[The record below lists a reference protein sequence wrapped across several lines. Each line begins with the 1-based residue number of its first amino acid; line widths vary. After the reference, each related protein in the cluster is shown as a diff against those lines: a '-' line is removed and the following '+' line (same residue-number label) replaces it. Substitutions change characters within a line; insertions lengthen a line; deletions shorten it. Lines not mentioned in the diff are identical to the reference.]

1 MMIFFVVIS
10 FLGGI
15 ALLLYGIRLAGEG
28 LQKAAGGRLR
38 AILTSLTKNRYIGI
52 GVGAA
57 ITAILQSSSAATVML
72 VGFVSSGLMT
82 LNQTIGVILG
92 ADIGTTVTVQL
103 LAFRV
108 YDVAILFI
116 AIGIGLMSFAKRAVT
131 REIGQGILGFAFI
144 FFSIKIMSDSMT
156 PLRESEYLK
165 SLLLSIGESPL
176 LGILLAALMT
186 ALVQSSAA
194 VIGMALALSLQNLMT
209 LDVAIPIILGANI
222 GTCAAA
228 ILTSIGANL
237 EARQVAAAHIL
248 FKVIGV
254 SLFYPLI
261 GPFKDLIEY
270 TASDIPRQIANAHTL
285 FNVAIA
291 VIFLPFANP
300 FANLVR
306 KIIPEREG
314 EERFGPKYLDPH
326 VLNTPSLALGQATR
340 EALRMSDIVQW
351 MLKESIQVF
360 KANDRDLLYRI
371 EQRDDELDLLDREI
385 KLYLTR
391 IAQSTLTPSESKKEF
406 ELIAFTSNMENIG
419 DIIDKN
425 LMELAKKKITTGVS
439 FSEEGLREIVEFH
452 QKVLENF
459 DISVSVFVSRN
470 KDLAKKILRH
480 KARLG
485 EVERDFRQAHI
496 NRLHEGLQ
504 ESVDTSA
511 IHLDVLSNL
520 KRINSHITNIAYPI
534 LEENGE

>member
-1 MMIFFVVIS
+1 MIFFVVIS

-52 GVGAA
+52 GVGAV

-92 ADIGTTVTVQL
+92 ADIGTTATVQL

-144 FFSIKIMSDSMT
+144 FFSIKIMSDSMI
-156 PLRESEYLK
+156 PLRESEHLK
-165 SLLLSIGESPL
+165 ALLLSIGESPL

-254 SLFYPLI
+254 SLFYPFI

-270 TASDIPRQIANAHTL
+270 TAADIPRQIANAHTL

-291 VIFLPFANP
+291 MIFLPFANP

-340 EALRMSDIVQW
+340 EALRMSDIALW
-351 MLKESIQVF
+351 MLRESIQVF
-360 KANDRDLLYRI
+360 KSNDRDLLYRI
-371 EQRDDELDLLDREI
+371 EQKDDELDLLDREI

-425 LMELAKKKITTGVS
+425 LMELAKKKITSGVS
-439 FSEEGLREIVEFH
+439 FSEDGLREIVEFH

-459 DISVSVFVSRN
+459 DISISAFASRN

>member
-1 MMIFFVVIS
+1 MIFFIVIS
-10 FLGGI
+10 FVGGI

-38 AILTSLTKNRYIGI
+38 AILTSLTRNRYIGI

-144 FFSIKIMSDSMT
+144 FFSIKIMSDSMI

-165 SLLLSIGESPL
+165 ALLLSIGESPL
-176 LGILLAALMT
+176 LGILIAAIMT

-237 EARQVAAAHIL
+237 EARQVAAAHTL

-254 SLFYPLI
+254 ALFYPLI
-261 GPFKDLIEY
+261 VPFKEVIEY
-270 TASDIPRQIANAHTL
+270 TAADIPRQIANAHTL

-340 EALRMSDIVQW
+340 EALRMSDIAQW

-360 KANDRDLLYRI
+360 KSNDRDLLYRI

-391 IAQSTLTPSESKKEF
+391 IAQSTLTPPESKKEF

-425 LMELAKKKITTGVS
+425 LMELAKKKITSGVS

-459 DISVSVFVSRN
+459 DISVSAFVSRN

>member
-1 MMIFFVVIS
+1 MIFFVVIS

-116 AIGIGLMSFAKRAVT
+116 AIG
-131 REIGQGILGFAFI
+131 
-144 FFSIKIMSDSMT
+144 
-156 PLRESEYLK
+156 
-165 SLLLSIGESPL
+165 
-176 LGILLAALMT
+176 
-186 ALVQSSAA
+186 
-194 VIGMALALSLQNLMT
+194 MALALSLQNLMT

-237 EARQVAAAHIL
+237 EARQVAAAHTL

-254 SLFYPLI
+254 ALFYPLI
-261 GPFKDLIEY
+261 VPFKEVIEY
-270 TASDIPRQIANAHTL
+270 TAADIPRQIANAHTL

-291 VIFLPFANP
+291 VIFLPLANP
-300 FANLVR
+300 FARLVR
-306 KIIPEREG
+306 RIIPDGEG

-326 VLNTPSLALGQATR
+326 VLNTPPLALGQATR
-340 EALRMSDIVQW
+340 EALRMSDIAQW
-351 MLKESIQVF
+351 MLKES
-360 KANDRDLLYRI
+360 
-371 EQRDDELDLLDREI
+371 
-385 KLYLTR
+385 
-391 IAQSTLTPSESKKEF
+391 
-406 ELIAFTSNMENIG
+406 
-419 DIIDKN
+419 
-425 LMELAKKKITTGVS
+425 
-439 FSEEGLREIVEFH
+439 
-452 QKVLENF
+452 
-459 DISVSVFVSRN
+459 
-470 KDLAKKILRH
+470 
-480 KARLG
+480 
-485 EVERDFRQAHI
+485 
-496 NRLHEGLQ
+496 
-504 ESVDTSA
+504 
-511 IHLDVLSNL
+511 
-520 KRINSHITNIAYPI
+520 
-534 LEENGE
+534 

>member
-1 MMIFFVVIS
+1 MIFFVVIS

-144 FFSIKIMSDSMT
+144 FFSIKIMSDSMI

-165 SLLLSIGESPL
+165 ALLLSIGESPL
-176 LGILLAALMT
+176 LGILIAAIMT

-237 EARQVAAAHIL
+237 EARQVAAAHTL

-254 SLFYPLI
+254 ALFYPLI
-261 GPFKDLIEY
+261 VPFKEVIEY
-270 TASDIPRQIANAHTL
+270 TAADIPRQIANAHTL

-340 EALRMSDIVQW
+340 EALRMSDIAQW

-360 KANDRDLLYRI
+360 KSNDRDLLYRI

-391 IAQSTLTPSESKKEF
+391 IAQSTLTPPESKKEF

-425 LMELAKKKITTGVS
+425 LMELAKKKITSGVS

-459 DISVSVFVSRN
+459 DISVSAFVSRN

>member
-1 MMIFFVVIS
+1 MIFFIVIS

-144 FFSIKIMSDSMT
+144 FFSIKIMSDSMI

-165 SLLLSIGESPL
+165 ALLLSIGESPL
-176 LGILLAALMT
+176 VGILLAALMT

-237 EARQVAAAHIL
+237 EAR
-248 FKVIGV
+248 
-254 SLFYPLI
+254 
-261 GPFKDLIEY
+261 
-270 TASDIPRQIANAHTL
+270 
-285 FNVAIA
+285 
-291 VIFLPFANP
+291 
-300 FANLVR
+300 
-306 KIIPEREG
+306 
-314 EERFGPKYLDPH
+314 
-326 VLNTPSLALGQATR
+326 
-340 EALRMSDIVQW
+340 
-351 MLKESIQVF
+351 
-360 KANDRDLLYRI
+360 
-371 EQRDDELDLLDREI
+371 
-385 KLYLTR
+385 
-391 IAQSTLTPSESKKEF
+391 
-406 ELIAFTSNMENIG
+406 
-419 DIIDKN
+419 
-425 LMELAKKKITTGVS
+425 
-439 FSEEGLREIVEFH
+439 
-452 QKVLENF
+452 
-459 DISVSVFVSRN
+459 
-470 KDLAKKILRH
+470 
-480 KARLG
+480 
-485 EVERDFRQAHI
+485 
-496 NRLHEGLQ
+496 
-504 ESVDTSA
+504 
-511 IHLDVLSNL
+511 
-520 KRINSHITNIAYPI
+520 
-534 LEENGE
+534 

>member
-1 MMIFFVVIS
+1 MIFFIVIS

-52 GVGAA
+52 GVGAV

-144 FFSIKIMSDSMT
+144 FFSIKIMSDSMI
-156 PLRESEYLK
+156 PLRESVYLK
-165 SLLLSIGESPL
+165 TLLLSIGESPL

-194 VIGMALALSLQNLMT
+194 VIGMVLALSLQNLMT

-248 FKVIGV
+248 FKIIGV

-306 KIIPEREG
+306 RIIPEREG

>member
-1 MMIFFVVIS
+1 MIFFIGIS
-10 FLGGI
+10 FAGGI
-15 ALLLYGIRLAGEG
+15 AILLYGIRLAGEG

-38 AILTSLTKNRYIGI
+38 AILTSLTKNRYTGI
-52 GVGAA
+52 GVGAV

-72 VGFVSSGLMT
+72 VGFVSAGLMN

-92 ADIGTTVTVQL
+92 ADIGTTATVQL
-103 LAFRV
+103 LAFRI
-108 YDVAILFI
+108 YDFAILFV
-116 AIGIGLMSFAKRAVT
+116 AIGIALMFLSKRAVM
-131 REIGQGILGFAFI
+131 RDIGQGILGFAFI
-144 FFSIKIMSDSMT
+144 FFAIKIMSDSMI
-156 PLRESEYLK
+156 PLRDSEYLK
-165 SLLLSIGESPL
+165 TLLLVIGKSPL
-176 LGILLAALMT
+176 LGILISALITGLMH
-186 ALVQSSAA
+186 SSAA

-228 ILTSIGANL
+228 IITSIGANV

-254 SLFYPLI
+254 SILYPFI
-261 GPFKDLIEY
+261 GFFKDLVEY
-270 TASDIPRQIANAHTL
+270 TAPDIPRQIANAHTM
-285 FNVAIA
+285 FNVVIA
-291 VIFLPFANP
+291 VMFLPFADP
-300 FANLVR
+300 FANLIR
-306 KIIPEREG
+306 RIIPEREG

-326 VLNTPSLALGQATR
+326 VLTTPSLALGQATR
-340 EALRMSDIVQW
+340 EALRMADIVQW
-351 MLKESIQVF
+351 MFKESVNVF
-360 KANDRDLLYRI
+360 KTNDRDLLYKI
-371 EQRDDELDLLDREI
+371 EQRDDEVDLLDREV

-391 IAQSTLTPSESKKEF
+391 ISQATLTPPESKKEF

-439 FSEEGLREIVEFH
+439 FSEEGLKEISEFH
-452 QKVLENF
+452 QKVSENF
-459 DISVSVFVSRN
+459 DISILAFASRST
-470 KDLAKKILRH
+470 DLAQKILRH

-485 EVERDFRQAHI
+485 ELERDLRQAHI
-496 NRLHEGLQ
+496 NRLHMGLK
-504 ESVDTSA
+504 EAIDTSA

>member
-1 MMIFFVVIS
+1 MIFFIVIS
-10 FLGGI
+10 FVGGI

-52 GVGAA
+52 GVGAV

-92 ADIGTTVTVQL
+92 A
-103 LAFRV
+103 
-108 YDVAILFI
+108 
-116 AIGIGLMSFAKRAVT
+116 
-131 REIGQGILGFAFI
+131 
-144 FFSIKIMSDSMT
+144 
-156 PLRESEYLK
+156 
-165 SLLLSIGESPL
+165 
-176 LGILLAALMT
+176 
-186 ALVQSSAA
+186 
-194 VIGMALALSLQNLMT
+194 
-209 LDVAIPIILGANI
+209 NI

-248 FKVIGV
+248 FKIIGV

-261 GPFKDLIEY
+261 GPFKEVIEY
-270 TASDIPRQIANAHTL
+270 TAGDIPRQIANAHTL

-340 EALRMSDIVQW
+340 EALRMSDITQW
-351 MLKESIQVF
+351 MLKESIQVI
-360 KANDRDLLYRI
+360 KSNDRDLLYRI
-371 EQRDDELDLLDREI
+371 EKRDDELDLLDREI

-425 LMELAKKKITTGVS
+425 LMELAKKKITSGVS

-452 QKVLENF
+452 QMVLENF
-459 DISVSVFVSRN
+459 DISVSAFVSRN

>member
-1 MMIFFVVIS
+1 MIFFIVIS
-10 FLGGI
+10 FVGGI

-144 FFSIKIMSDSMT
+144 FFSIKIMSDSMI

-165 SLLLSIGESPL
+165 ALLLSIGESPL
-176 LGILLAALMT
+176 LGILIAAIMT

-237 EARQVAAAHIL
+237 EARQVAAAHTL

-254 SLFYPLI
+254 ALFYPLI
-261 GPFKDLIEY
+261 VPFKEVIEY
-270 TASDIPRQIANAHTL
+270 TAADIPRQIANAHTL

-340 EALRMSDIVQW
+340 EALRMSDIAQW

-360 KANDRDLLYRI
+360 KSNDRDLLYRI

-391 IAQSTLTPSESKKEF
+391 IAQSTLTPPESKKEF

-459 DISVSVFVSRN
+459 DISVSAFVSRN

>member
-1 MMIFFVVIS
+1 MIFFVVIS
-10 FLGGI
+10 FVGGI

-144 FFSIKIMSDSMT
+144 FFSIKIMSDSMI

-165 SLLLSIGESPL
+165 TLLLSIGESPL

-237 EARQVAAAHIL
+237 EARQVAAAHTL

-261 GPFKDLIEY
+261 GPFKEVIEY
-270 TASDIPRQIANAHTL
+270 TAADIPRQIANAHTL

-291 VIFLPFANP
+291 VVFLPFANP

-314 EERFGPKYLDPH
+314 EEKFGPKYLDPH

-340 EALRMSDIVQW
+340 EALRMSDIAQW

-360 KANDRDLLYRI
+360 KSNDRDLLYRI

-391 IAQSTLTPSESKKEF
+391 IAQSTLTPPESKKEF

-425 LMELAKKKITTGVS
+425 LMELAKKKITSGVS

-459 DISVSVFVSRN
+459 DISISAFASRN

>member
-1 MMIFFVVIS
+1 MLFFITIS

-15 ALLLYGIRLAGEG
+15 AILLYGIRLAGEG

-38 AILTSLTKNRYIGI
+38 AILTSLTRNRYMGI

-57 ITAILQSSSAATVML
+57 ITAILQSSSATTVML
-72 VGFVSSGLMT
+72 VGFVSSGLMK

-92 ADIGTTVTVQL
+92 ADIGTTATVQL
-103 LAFRV
+103 LAFRI
-108 YDVAILFI
+108 YDVAILFV
-116 AIGIGLMSFAKRAVT
+116 AVGIGLMFLAKRAIV
-131 REIGQGILGFAFI
+131 RDIGQGILGFAFI
-144 FFSIKIMSDSMT
+144 FFSIKIMSESVT
-156 PLRESEYLK
+156 PLRESEFLRT
-165 SLLLSIGESPL
+165 LLLSVGESPVSGVL
-176 LGILLAALMT
+176 IAALVT

-194 VIGMALALSLQNLMT
+194 VIGMTLALSLQNLMT

-228 ILTSIGANL
+228 IITSIGANV

-248 FKVIGV
+248 FKVLGVLILYPFIG
-254 SLFYPLI
+254 LFKELI
-261 GPFKDLIEY
+261 VY

-285 FNVAIA
+285 FNIVIA
-291 VIFLPFANP
+291 VMFLPFADP
-300 FANLVR
+300 LANLIR

-326 VLNTPSLALGQATR
+326 VLSTPSLALGQATR

-351 MLKESIQVF
+351 MLRESIHAF
-360 KANDRDLLYRI
+360 RTGDRDLIYRI

-391 IAQSTLTPSESKKEF
+391 IAQATLTPAESRKEF

-425 LMELAKKKITTGVS
+425 LMELAKKKITSGVS
-439 FSEEGLREIVEFH
+439 FSEEGLKEILEFH

-459 DISVSVFVSRN
+459 DICISAFASRN
-470 KDLAKKILRH
+470 KDLAQKILRH

-485 EVERDFRQAHI
+485 ELERDLRQAHI
-496 NRLHEGLQ
+496 NRLHMGLR
-504 ESVDTSA
+504 ESIDTSA
-511 IHLDVLSNL
+511 IHLDILSNL

>member
-1 MMIFFVVIS
+1 MIFFVVIS

-144 FFSIKIMSDSMT
+144 FFSIKIMSDSMI

-165 SLLLSIGESPL
+165 ALLLSIGESPL
-176 LGILLAALMT
+176 LGILIAAIMT

-237 EARQVAAAHIL
+237 EARQVAAAHTL

-254 SLFYPLI
+254 ALFYPLI
-261 GPFKDLIEY
+261 VPFKEVIEY
-270 TASDIPRQIANAHTL
+270 TAADIPRQIANAHTL

-340 EALRMSDIVQW
+340 EALRMSDIAQW
-351 MLKESIQVF
+351 MLKESIQVI
-360 KANDRDLLYRI
+360 KSNDRDLLYRI

-391 IAQSTLTPSESKKEF
+391 IAQSTLTPPESKKEF

-452 QKVLENF
+452 QMVLENF
-459 DISVSVFVSRN
+459 DISVSAFVSRN

>member
-1 MMIFFVVIS
+1 MGFFIVIS

-144 FFSIKIMSDSMT
+144 FFSIKIMSDSMI

-165 SLLLSIGESPL
+165 ALLLSIGESPL
-176 LGILLAALMT
+176 LGILLAAIMT

-254 SLFYPLI
+254 TLFYPLI

-270 TASDIPRQIANAHTL
+270 TAADIPRQIANAHTL

-306 KIIPEREG
+306 KIIPERKG

-340 EALRMSDIVQW
+340 EALRMSDIAQW

-360 KANDRDLLYRI
+360 KSNDRDLLYRI
-371 EQRDDELDLLDREI
+371 EQKDDELDLLDREI

-391 IAQSTLTPSESKKEF
+391 IAQSTLTSSESKKEF

-425 LMELAKKKITTGVS
+425 LMELAKKKITSGVS

-459 DISVSVFVSRN
+459 DISISAFASRN

-480 KARLG
+480 KVRLG

>member
-1 MMIFFVVIS
+1 MIFFVVIS

-116 AIGIGLMSFAKRAVT
+116 AIGIGLMSFAKRAVI

-144 FFSIKIMSDSMT
+144 FFSIKIMSDSMI

-165 SLLLSIGESPL
+165 ALLLSIGESPL
-176 LGILLAALMT
+176 LGILLAAIMT

-222 GTCAAA
+222 GTCASA

-261 GPFKDLIEY
+261 GPFKEVIEY
-270 TASDIPRQIANAHTL
+270 TTGDIPRQIANAHTL

-340 EALRMSDIVQW
+340 EALRMSDIAQW

-360 KANDRDLLYRI
+360 KSNDRDLLYRI

-425 LMELAKKKITTGVS
+425 LMELAKKKITFGIS
-439 FSEEGLREIVEFH
+439 FSEDGLREIVEFH

-459 DISVSVFVSRN
+459 DISVSAFVSRN